1 MTFSHEHW
9 KYCNHGTLCTVALH
23 LLIPSIDSDMQS
35 PPSKPFRS
43 RSPPPPQRAGA
54 HPPRP
59 SSPQPYVFSVD
70 AECWTRHSS
79 HHTYPQSCLLLTIA
93 STYFIKLFKQS
104 EATSNATTH
113 PSELILAYLSFLFSM
128 LGALSGALPSGPAP
142 RTRYHDQPAFVE
154 SPGRPASANNAFLLG
169 ISFQLALPRRMIQR
183 MWDFRE

>member
-9 KYCNHGTLCTVALH
+9 KYCNHGTLCTVAFQP
-23 LLIPSIDSDMQS
+23 LIPSIDSYMQS

-59 SSPQPYVFSVD
+59 STPQPYVFSVD
-70 AECWTRHSS
+70 AGRWTRHSS
-79 HHTYPQSCLLLTIA
+79 YIHPQSCLLLTIA
-93 STYFIKLFKQS
+93 SAYFITLFKQS
-104 EATSNATTH
+104 EATSNTTTH

-128 LGALSGALPSGPAP
+128 LGALSGALPTGPVS

-169 ISFQLALPRRMIQR
+169 VMFQLAPPRRMIQR
-183 MWDFRE
+183 MWDFR